1 MFTTIS
7 GLLNRLI
14 CVTVWR
20 FFSII
25 RQPAC
30 YVVELGKGLVALQS
44 GLVRTATKPLLPLNQ
59 ALLAMLISVC
69 PDFFV
74 KYPDRTKKL
83 QGCPTGMQQPV
94 SNIAGPGN
102 GSPSWFF
109 LAVQLFCRLLMFLSI
124 ARCRKTDS
132 PAAYRHRSIC
142 SFRMHFVPSGKGEDV
157 HGRMPAVPFWDEYSS
172 LSKYIRH

>member
-1 MFTTIS
+1 M
-7 GLLNRLI
+7 
-14 CVTVWR
+14 
-20 FFSII
+20 
-25 RQPAC
+25 
-30 YVVELGKGLVALQS
+30 VELGKGLVALQS

-69 PDFFV
+69 PDSFV
-74 KYPDRTKKL
+74 KYPDRTKKYR
-83 QGCPTGMQQPV
+83 GVQPV
-94 SNIAGPGN
+94 CS
-102 GSPSWFF
+102 SPLLILQARETAVRHGFF
-109 LAVQLFCRLLMFLSI
+109 FAVQLFCRLLMFLCI

-157 HGRMPAVPFWDEYSS
+157 HGRMPAVPFRDEYSS